1 MTKKFFIAKKLVLSS
16 GRELEV
22 SSEAEADN
30 SISILVLL
38 NHLDIVQEI
47 TKPISFR
54 FEWQDKNN
62 INNTCDPVVTLECR
76 GGSPSGVRPVSESE
90 IPIEGLNGF
99 KDYLKMSEIQEIF
112 KIVQDIYLK
121 LKSQSE

>member
-1 MTKKFFIAKKLVLSS
+1 MTKKFFIAKKLILSS

-22 SSEAEADN
+22 SSEVEADN

-54 FEWQDKNN
+54 FEWQNQDNN
-62 INNTCDPVVTLECR
+62 INNICDPVVTIECR

-112 KIVQDIYLK
+112 KITQDIYLK
-121 LKSQSE
+121 LKSQ